1 MRPASMISKIRSA
14 MLSAMLLA
22 SSACAASSAPAG
34 ATSDGRLAAIAAA
47 PATPARPG
55 LHPLR
60 TGARATLYIPVSAAN
75 GPAPFLILLHG
86 AGGGSD
92 GMIRRFRDEADRRG
106 IILFAPESAASTWD
120 AVLEIGRGREPAFGQ
135 DVARID
141 TALAEAFA
149 RANADPKR
157 IGIAGFSD
165 GAGYALSLGVRN
177 SSVFSAVFGFSPG
190 MIVPGDTGPP
200 THVFISHGE
209 KDRVLP
215 ISVPR
220 DTLVPLLKQA
230 RFDVTFVTFN
240 GGHELPDDVLRQ
252 ALDGWLGAP

>member
-1 MRPASMISKIRSA
+1 MRKPGVTSRLRGLAA
-14 MLSAMLLA
+14 CAVLLA
-22 SSACAASSAPAG
+22 TGACVADAPAFP
-34 ATSDGRLAAIAAA
+34 APDGRLAAA
-47 PATPARPG
+47 PGVPARPDAPG
-55 LHPLR
+55 LHR
-60 TGARATLYIPVSAAN
+60 FRVGAPSILYIPASAAK

-86 AGGGSD
+86 AGGGAE
-92 GMIRRFRDEADRRG
+92 GIVRRFRDEADRRG
-106 IILFAPESAASTWD
+106 VILFAPESAASTWD
-120 AVLEIGRGREPAFGQ
+120 AVAEIGRGRDPAFGP

-141 TALAEAFA
+141 MALAEAFA
-149 RANADPKR
+149 RANADPEF

-177 SSVFSAVFGFSPG
+177 SDSFSAVFGFSPG

-215 ISVPR
+215 VSVPR

-230 RFDVTFVTFN
+230 RFNVTFVTFN
-240 GGHELPDDVLRQ
+240 GGHELPDDVLKQ
-252 ALDGWLGAP
+252 ALDGWLGVP